1 MRVRNHRILA
11 IAILLGE
18 VCGLLAWGRSM
29 ANESTEVRALR
40 DKFRGTWVASSIE
53 VGELGKVEGSR
64 ADGCSAEFAGKSV
77 VLRGLVGG
85 IDAQGTF
92 YIESSHPNWID
103 FKLDA
108 GWIVGIFTFEGDT
121 LKLCVNPF
129 GPPEQLGVPT
139 IPRPR
144 QFDSTG
150 HRFVYTFRQTGGSKD
165 GR

>member
-1 MRVRNHRILA
+1 M
-11 IAILLGE
+11 
-18 VCGLLAWGRSM
+18 
-29 ANESTEVRALR
+29 
-40 DKFRGTWVASSIE
+40 
-53 VGELGKVEGSR
+53 
-64 ADGCSAEFAGKSV
+64 
-77 VLRGLVGG
+77 LRGLVGG

-129 GPPEQLGVPT
+129 GPPEQLG
-139 IPRPR
+139 RAD
-144 QFDSTG
+144 DSPAEAVRLDRASVCL
-150 HRFVYTFRQTGGSKD
+150 HLSADRRIERWSMID